1 MDKRT
6 DFGCQKE
13 GKDWEFGIVLC
24 AKLFQS
30 CPTLCNPMG
39 CSLPGSLS
47 MAFPGKNTGVGCH
60 TLLQG
65 IFLTQGSNAHLL
77 CLLPWQ
83 VGSLP
88 LEPPVKHLGISRGK
102 LLHIRQIN
110 NKHGELYSL
119 FCEKP

>member
-30 CPTLCNPMG
+30 CPTLCIWAVACQAP
-39 CSLPGSLS
+39 LS

-60 TLLQG
+60 ILLQG

-88 LEPPVKHLGISRGK
+88 LAPPVKHLGISRGK
-102 LLHIRQIN
+102 LLHIRWIN
-110 NKHGELYSL
+110 NKHEELYSL